1 MSCGVYKIT
10 NLINGKN
17 YVGQSIHIEKR
28 WQQHCQKS
36 SHSLISRAIQK
47 YGKENF
53 SFEILE
59 ETDNTNLLTVLETK
73 YIKKYNLLVPNGYN
87 IILEDEQEYHSFS
100 RYDSETFADIID
112 KIKNST
118 LSFQQ
123 IAKIYNLDVSM
134 IYYLNRGD
142 YHTLTDEKYP
152 LRPVESFQKKKH
164 FCVDC
169 GCEIF
174 KGSTRCEK
182 CSHLNQRKSNRPS
195 RELLKQEIR
204 QFSFKELG
212 RKYGITDNGIRRWC
226 DSFHLPRTKKE
237 ILSYSDIEWDMI

>member
-1 MSCGVYKIT
+1 MSCGIYKIT

-17 YVGQSIHIEKR
+17 YIGQSIHIEKR

-36 SHSLISRAIQK
+36 SHSLISKAIQK

-59 ETDNTNLLTVLETK
+59 ETDNTNFLTILETK
-73 YIKKYNLLVPNGYN
+73 YIKQYNSLVPNGYN
-87 IILEDEQEYHSFS
+87 IILEDGQEYHSFS
-100 RYDSETFADIID
+100 RYDSETFIDIID

-142 YHTLTDEKYP
+142 YHTLINEKYP
-152 LRPVESFQKKKH
+152 LRPVENFQKKKH
-164 FCVDC
+164 FCIDC

-174 KGSTRCEK
+174 KGSIRCEK
-182 CSHLNQRKSNRPS
+182 CSHLSQRKNNRPS